1 MVVNFLA
8 IVLVLF
14 IYLLGAPVEAG
25 WREEG
30 LAAHNRYRKAHGA
43 AALKLDAEVNNY
55 LLLQKFFFY

>member
-14 IYLLGAPVEAG
+14 IYSLGAPVEAG

-55 LLLQKFFFY
+55 LLLQKKSFY

>member
-1 MVVNFLA
+1 MVINFLA
-8 IVLVLF
+8 IVLF

-55 LLLQKFFFY
+55 LLLQKKSFY